1 MGLPKG
7 KTNNP
12 KGKPPGAL
20 NKISRGMKITITE
33 FLQERW
39 PDVISEFDKLKGQDK
54 VKFYLELLPYAV
66 PKMQAV
72 QVDMELEEAVEFA
85 QNSPEP
91 SVEEFLAAIE

>member
-72 QVDMELEEAVEFA
+72 QVDMELDALTNEQLEFIINA
-85 QNSPEP
+85 LLNKSDETD
-91 SVEEFLAAIE
+91 